1 MMDIIY
7 GAFLGVFLLIT
18 GWIVYNLPILAAG
31 VESLRKGKGMPK
43 RSEKSMKMPFFSIII
58 PVKSEQRVIGRL
70 LDALSRLTYRRD
82 RFEVIIVEDGSDDET
97 PAICSEYS
105 QKKSLD
111 LKILQK
117 PFSDGK
123 PSALNYG
130 LKEARGDIV
139 AIFDADSVPSP
150 DILTNVRCYFDDSN
164 VAAVQGRT
172 LSVNSEQNML
182 TKFLSYEETAWCEAY
197 LRGKDVLG
205 LFVHLRGSCQF
216 VRRTTLERVKG
227 FDETVLA
234 EDVDLSARLTE
245 RGYKIRYASD
255 VQSWQESPAHVK
267 QLLIQRVRWFR
278 GTMEIAFKY
287 GRLMAKPSRRSF
299 DAEATL
305 FGPFVLIASLL
316 TYFASFFAMFAV
328 APVNTILQ
336 LSLNVAGLLLTVML
350 FLLALGL
357 IYASKPRRISNILWL
372 PFIYFYWSLQTFVA
386 LYAMLLIV
394 FRRPRKWSKTE
405 KNGAMD
411 RALNLEGLNSG
422 VS

>member
-1 MMDIIY
+1 MCVFFLII
-7 GAFLGVFLLIT
+7 
-18 GWIVYNLPILAAG
+18 GWLMYNLPILAAG
-31 VESLRKGKGMPK
+31 IESLRKSRRMPK
-43 RSEKSMKMPFFSIII
+43 RSDRSEKLPFFSIII

-70 LDALSRLTYRRD
+70 LDALSRLEYRAD
-82 RFEVIIVEDGSDDET
+82 RFEVIIVEDGSNDET
-97 PAICSEYS
+97 FGICRRYAE
-105 QKKSLD
+105 KKCLD

-130 LKEARGDIV
+130 LREARGDIV

-150 DILTNVRCYFDDSN
+150 DTLTNVCCYFDDPS

-216 VRRTTLERVKG
+216 VRRDALEKLKG
-227 FDETVLA
+227 FDEGVLA
-234 EDVDLSARLTE
+234 EDVDLSARLTDH
-245 RGYKIRYASD
+245 GYKIRYASD
-255 VQSWQESPAHVK
+255 VQSWQESPANVK

-305 FGPFVLIASLL
+305 FGPFILIASLL
-316 TYFASFFAMFAV
+316 TYFASFLAMVAV
-328 APVNTILQ
+328 APVNTLLQ
-336 LSLNVAGLLLTVML
+336 LALNAAALVLTLMF
-350 FLLALGL
+350 FLAALGL
-357 IYASKPRRISNILWL
+357 IYATKPRRISNILWL
-372 PFIYFYWSLQTFVA
+372 PFVYFYWSLQTFVA
-386 LYAMLLIV
+386 LYAMLLIL

-405 KNGAMD
+405 KNGMANQ
-411 RALNLEGLNSG
+411 AFNLEGLQSG
-422 VS
+422 KA